1 MVDTKYNTP
10 NYFYQR
16 IMKKTFALLFTA
28 LTAGIASSQATWD
41 LIWSEE
47 FNGTQLNTQQW
58 NYDIGTGNWGWGNN
72 ELQYYTNQSAN
83 LSVING
89 MATFRAL
96 DQPFGNSA
104 YTSARIQSKN
114 KFSVQYGKIEG
125 RMKLPMGQ
133 GLWPAFWMLGQN
145 IDEVSWPHC
154 GEIDIMEHVNN
165 NTYVN
170 GTVHWYQ
177 NGHQSSG
184 NSITTD
190 ITEFH
195 VYGIEWNETA
205 IKWFVDGI
213 LYKTFNIQNNVHNA
227 FHQPFFIIL
236 NVAVGGLWPGSPDN
250 TTIFPA
256 EMMVDYIRVYQPET
270 VGISENE
277 VEEHLFPN
285 PNNGSFTISNA
296 QDIASIRIYNS
307 LGQLVWNESP
317 VTGNIITDLTHGC
330 YVVEICRRN
339 NRVQREKLII
349 D

>member
-1 MVDTKYNTP
+1 MW
-10 NYFYQR
+10 
-16 IMKKTFALLFTA
+16 
-28 LTAGIASSQATWD
+28 SQVTWN

-47 FNGTQLNTQQW
+47 FNGSQINTQQW

-83 LSVING
+83 LSVSNG
-89 MATFRAL
+89 LATFRAL
-96 DQPFGNSA
+96 NQPFGNSD

-114 KFSVQYGKIEG
+114 KFSVQYGKIEA

-145 IDEVSWPHC
+145 IDDVSWPNC

-165 NTYVN
+165 NPYIN

-184 NSITTD
+184 SSISTD
-190 ITEFH
+190 ITQFH
-195 VYGIEWNETA
+195 LYSIEWDEEK
-205 IKWFVDGI
+205 IQWFLDGI

-227 FHQPFFIIL
+227 FHQPFFIIM

-256 EMMVDYIRVYQPET
+256 EMVVDYVRVYQPET
-270 VGISENE
+270 VGIVENIISSN
-277 VEEHLFPN
+277 LYPN
-285 PNNGSFTISNA
+285 PNNGTFKIHNSENMECIKLYDTMGSLVYQSYIKDGPIS
-296 QDIASIRIYNS
+296 SE
-307 LGQLVWNESP
+307 LP
-317 VTGNIITDLTHGC
+317 VGCYTVAIITKDGKIIRQSM
-330 YVVEICRRN
+330 VVE
-339 NRVQREKLII
+339 
-349 D
+349 